1 MNSKQLNDS
10 ELNEQLQILKNEY
23 LARKTFH
30 LIKTGKEQKRKNLFK
45 NLFYLAGFGDRYML
59 VMSTGQKSV
68 NSVLYQY
75 CKIKFK
81 EIVAQEIADFAIST
95 IEETCKKYINLFSFN
110 VNKSYVWTLEI
121 VYSDVNW
128 QEIDLELLKNHSDN
142 IDINNYFPNIIN
154 IKKVPQNI
162 KKILEEKK
170 LEFDNR
176 KELERQQIMV
186 DYLISKGYK
195 VQKPIY
201 E

>member
-1 MNSKQLNDS
+1 MNSRQSSES
-10 ELNEQLQILKNEY
+10 ELNEQLQTLKNEY
-23 LARKTFH
+23 LARKTFN

-68 NSVLYQY
+68 NSELYQY

-81 EIVAQEIADFAIST
+81 EIVAEEIADFAIST
-95 IEETCKKYINLFSFN
+95 IEETCKKYINLVSFS

-121 VYSDVNW
+121 VYSDANW
-128 QEIDLELLKNHSDN
+128 EEIDLELLSNHSDN
-142 IDINNYFPNIIN
+142 IDINNYFPSIIN

-186 DYLISKGYK
+186 DYLVSKGYK

>member
-1 MNSKQLNDS
+1 MNSKRLNDS

-45 NLFYLAGFGDRYML
+45 NLFYLAGFGDKYML
-59 VMSTGQKSV
+59 VMCTGQKSV

-95 IEETCKKYINLFSFN
+95 IEETCKKYINLFSFS

-121 VYSDVNW
+121 VYSDANW
-128 QEIDLELLKNHSDN
+128 EEIDLELLKNHSDN

-186 DYLISKGYK
+186 DYLVSKGYK
-195 VQKPIY
+195 VQKPTY

>member
-1 MNSKQLNDS
+1 MNSRQSSES
-10 ELNEQLQILKNEY
+10 ELNEQLQTLKNEY
-23 LARKTFH
+23 LARKTFN

-45 NLFYLAGFGDRYML
+45 NLFYLAGFGDKYLL

-68 NSVLYQY
+68 NSELYQY

-81 EIVAQEIADFAIST
+81 EIVAEEIADFAIST
-95 IEETCKKYINLFSFN
+95 IEETCKKYINLVSFS

-121 VYSDVNW
+121 VYSDTNW
-128 QEIDLELLKNHSDN
+128 EEIDLELLSNHSDN
-142 IDINNYFPNIIN
+142 IDINNYFPSIIN

-176 KELERQQIMV
+176 KELEKQQIMV
-186 DYLISKGYK
+186 DYLVSKGYK

>member
-1 MNSKQLNDS
+1 MNSRQSSES
-10 ELNEQLQILKNEY
+10 ELNEQLQTLKNEY
-23 LARKTFH
+23 LARKTFN

-68 NSVLYQY
+68 NSELYQY

-81 EIVAQEIADFAIST
+81 EIVAEEIADFAIST
-95 IEETCKKYINLFSFN
+95 IEETCKKYINLVSFS

-121 VYSDVNW
+121 VYSDANW
-128 QEIDLELLKNHSDN
+128 EEIDLELLSNHSDN
-142 IDINNYFPNIIN
+142 IDINNYFPSIIN

-176 KELERQQIMV
+176 KELEKQQIMV
-186 DYLISKGYK
+186 DYLVSKGYK

>member
-1 MNSKQLNDS
+1 MNSRQSSES
-10 ELNEQLQILKNEY
+10 ELNEQLQTLKNEY
-23 LARKTFH
+23 LARKTFN

-45 NLFYLAGFGDRYML
+45 NLFYLAGFGDKYVL

-68 NSVLYQY
+68 NSELYQY

-81 EIVAQEIADFAIST
+81 EIVAEEIADFAISA
-95 IEETCKKYINLFSFN
+95 IEETCKKYINLVSFS

-121 VYSDVNW
+121 VYSDANW
-128 QEIDLELLKNHSDN
+128 EEIDLELLSNHSDN
-142 IDINNYFPNIIN
+142 IDINNYFPHIIN

>member
-1 MNSKQLNDS
+1 MNSKQSSDL
-10 ELNEQLQILKNEY
+10 ELSEQLQTLKNEY
-23 LARKTFH
+23 LAKKTFH

-45 NLFYLAGFGDRYML
+45 NLFYLAGFGDKYVL

-68 NSVLYQY
+68 NSELYQY

-81 EIVAQEIADFAIST
+81 EIVAEEIADFAISA
-95 IEETCKKYINLFSFN
+95 IEETCRKYINLVSFS

-121 VYSDVNW
+121 VYSDANW
-128 QEIDLELLKNHSDN
+128 EEIDLELLSNHSDN

-176 KELERQQIMV
+176 KEFERQQIMV
-186 DYLISKGYK
+186 DYLVSKGYT
-195 VQKPIY
+195 VQKPTY

>member
-1 MNSKQLNDS
+1 MNSKQSSDS
-10 ELNEQLQILKNEY
+10 ELNEQLQTLKNEY
-23 LARKTFH
+23 LAKKTFN

-68 NSVLYQY
+68 NSELYQY

-81 EIVAQEIADFAIST
+81 EIVAEEIADFAIST
-95 IEETCKKYINLFSFN
+95 IEETCKKYINLVSFS

-121 VYSDVNW
+121 VYSDANW
-128 QEIDLELLKNHSDN
+128 EEIDLELLSNHSDN
-142 IDINNYFPNIIN
+142 IDINNYFPSIIN

-186 DYLISKGYK
+186 DYLVSKGYK

>member
-45 NLFYLAGFGDRYML
+45 NLFYLAGFGDKYML

-95 IEETCKKYINLFSFN
+95 IEETCKKYINLFSFS

-121 VYSDVNW
+121 VYSDANW
-128 QEIDLELLKNHSDN
+128 EEIDLELLSNHSDN